1 MTFVN
6 QNQQVLSNQRD
17 SALIADLPDSEPIQQ
32 FRRKL
37 PIPKEI
43 QEKSRAKQARLGI
56 TSSAHHLRNEP
67 DNKVWGSYTVYCQPG
82 LFLF

>member
-1 MTFVN
+1 VSPYNNLDLEGSFQFQKKFKKN
-6 QNQQVLSNQRD
+6 QEQNKPDWVYYHQNN
-17 SALIADLPDSEPIQQ
+17 IAS
-32 FRRKL
+32 
-37 PIPKEI
+37 
-43 QEKSRAKQARLGI
+43 QEGWDDR